1 MVHRQAL
8 DLNAG
13 MKLERKFLLLVTGI
27 FIFSSLIGWF
37 VFKNMID
44 EINRDW
50 SRQFVERQILF
61 DRFRTFSP
69 LIKEVALAKKLAA
82 EPALIQMALH
92 ENDPLARRNGLAVL
106 EKYRI
111 RFSGHTYFA
120 AFARSGHYF
129 FNNAA
134 GEYSG
139 DELRYT
145 LSRDH
150 PADGWFYATMGQ
162 GQDFQINI
170 AQDQHLNE
178 TRVWVNALLRSGK
191 AVVGIVGTG
200 MKLSAFLSETV
211 NLTQPGIHNFF
222 IDDDLSIK
230 LSSDTHLID
239 YASIAKK
246 PDQRITMDAL
256 LKPADI
262 KKLRQ
267 TLLQIREGDS
277 NDVANL
283 WVQFDGRTF
292 LLGVARLPGIGWY
305 DLTLVDQKK
314 LGLIKGFTYVPYA
327 IGALFLMVLL
337 VLGFALHQWILQP
350 IMSLKKASDAIQA
363 GHFEVM
369 PPLVGEGEVG
379 DLSRS
384 FRHMVT
390 FVRNTHRELEER
402 VKERTEALHRLT
414 EIDVL
419 TGLLNRRGLMDRFDN
434 ELARL
439 SRNSGSLGLLLLDLD
454 HFKEVNDTYGH
465 AAGDLALVESAR
477 VIERHNRPY
486 DYAGRYGG
494 EEFLVILP
502 GCNSADLTAIAERI
516 RIAIAALQLEYEG
529 RTFSFTTSIGMYHVQ
544 QPEPRDTM
552 LSKTDKALYL
562 AKVAGRN
569 CVRLYEENPA

>member
-1 MVHRQAL
+1 
-8 DLNAG
+8 

-27 FIFSSLIGWF
+27 FVFSSLIGWL
-37 VFKNMID
+37 VFKNMTE

-61 DRFRTFSP
+61 DKYRTFSP
-69 LIKEVALAKKLAA
+69 LIKEVALARKMAA
-82 EPALIQMALH
+82 EPALIHMALH
-92 ENDPLARRNGLAVL
+92 EDDPKARRNGLEVL
-106 EKYRI
+106 EQYRA
-111 RFSGHTYFA
+111 RFSDHAVFA
-120 AFARSGHYF
+120 AFALSGHYY
-129 FNNAA
+129 FNNVTD
-134 GEYSG
+134 EFSG
-139 DELRYT
+139 AEQRYT
-145 LSRDH
+145 LSQDN
-150 PADGWFYATMGQ
+150 PADGWFYATLAQ
-162 GQDFQINI
+162 GKDFQINI
-170 AQDQHLNE
+170 AQDQHLKE
-178 TRVWVNALLRSGK
+178 TRVWINALVRSGGE
-191 AVVGIVGTG
+191 VVGVAGTG
-200 MKLSAFLSETV
+200 MNLADFLAETV

-230 LSSDTHLID
+230 LSSDPKLID

-256 LKPADI
+256 LNPEDI
-262 KKLRQ
+262 KKLQQ
-267 TLLQIREGDS
+267 TLLQLREGAG
-277 NDVANL
+277 NDIANI
-283 WVQFDGRTF
+283 WVEYNGRPF
-292 LLGVARLPGIGWY
+292 LLGVARLSGIGWY

-314 LGLIKGFTYVPYA
+314 LGLIKGFSYVPYA

-337 VLGFALHQWILQP
+337 VLGFALHQWIMQP

-363 GHFEVM
+363 GNFEVM

-439 SRNSGSLGLLLLDLD
+439 SRNGGSLGLLLLDLD
-454 HFKEVNDTYGH
+454 HFKGVNDTYGH

-502 GCNSADLTAIAERI
+502 GCNSEDLTAIAERI
-516 RIAIAALQLEYEG
+516 RAAIAALQLEYEG

-544 QPEPRDTM
+544 QPESRDSM

-562 AKVAGRN
+562 AKVDGRN
-569 CVRLYEENPA
+569 CVRMYLDELA